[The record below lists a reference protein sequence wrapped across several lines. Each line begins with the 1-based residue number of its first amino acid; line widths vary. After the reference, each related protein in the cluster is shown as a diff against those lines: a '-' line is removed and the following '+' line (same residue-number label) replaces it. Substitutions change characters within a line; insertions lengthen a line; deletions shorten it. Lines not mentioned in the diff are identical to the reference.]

1 METGPTTPDTADAA
15 GATLTL
21 APKLDLRASTELSL
35 ELAARRGADLV
46 LDGANVEHLG
56 AHALQTLVAA
66 AKAWEADGRTFT
78 IASLTDAAQADL
90 ATLGA
95 PDDILQTRASA

>member
-1 METGPTTPDTADAA
+1 METGPTTPDTADPA
-15 GATLTL
+15 GALTL

-95 PDDILQTRASA
+95 PDDILQTGGSA